1 MLEIQGVTKT
11 FKQQTAVDQLS
22 LSVSEGEVFALL
34 VPNGAG
40 KTTTLNMIL
49 GFEKADSGTIKV
61 DGFDVSKDLP
71 EVRKRLAF
79 IPENVQLYPHL
90 TGKENL
96 AYFSQLAGI
105 SYSPEQ
111 LSSLL
116 LEAGLQEKAHDSP
129 VSTYSKGMR
138 QKVGVAIAYSKKA
151 KLLLL
156 DEPASGLDLL
166 SSAELSQLVRKVAAQ
181 GATVLMVSHDLFRVK
196 ETADRVGIFKN
207 GELKKIVKASEVTAN
222 DLELIYQGI
231 VE

>member
-1 MLEIQGVTKT
+1 
-11 FKQQTAVDQLS
+11 
-22 LSVSEGEVFALL
+22 
-34 VPNGAG
+34 
-40 KTTTLNMIL
+40 MIL

-116 LEAGLQEKAHDSP
+116 LEAGLQEKSP
-129 VSTYSKGMR
+129 
-138 QKVGVAIAYSKKA
+138 
-151 KLLLL
+151 
-156 DEPASGLDLL
+156 
-166 SSAELSQLVRKVAAQ
+166 
-181 GATVLMVSHDLFRVK
+181 
-196 ETADRVGIFKN
+196 
-207 GELKKIVKASEVTAN
+207 
-222 DLELIYQGI
+222 
-231 VE
+231 